1 MERAHGVDPDA
12 RSHGESF
19 LALFGSRFVTQG
31 LYLLDEPEAALSPQS
46 QLALLSMIG
55 QAVSG
60 GSQFVVATHS
70 PILLA
75 FPGARILTFDETPI
89 AEVAYA
95 DLEHVNLTRSF
106 LENPERYLRHL
117 F

>member
-1 MERAHGVDPDA
+1 
-12 RSHGESF
+12 
-19 LALFGSRFVTQG
+19 
-31 LYLLDEPEAALSPQS
+31 
-46 QLALLSMIG
+46 MIG